1 MASCGLPPILYTC
14 CGWPTG
20 KAPGCGPGSM
30 RVRISSHNQGVDT
43 EDSTD
48 ANEAIKKVLNILM
61 PPEEEIEEMIDDF
74 MPEFIE
80 LAANNSTEEEWMACF
95 NKYIMKYQ
103 KYAPAMSFM
112 IVKYLGFAEGY
123 DSIFE
128 ELPLDVQEDLT
139 SDNLD
144 DMIETYDL

>member
-1 MASCGLPPILYTC
+1 MAGCDLPPTLYTC
-14 CGWPTG
+14 CGWPIG

-30 RVRISSHNQGVDT
+30 RVRISSHNQGVDM

-61 PPEEEIEEMIDDF
+61 PPEREIEEMIDDF

-80 LAANNSTEEEWMACF
+80 LAADNSTEEEWITYF
-95 NKYIMKYQ
+95 NKYILRYQ

-112 IVKYLGFAEGY
+112 LVKALGFTEGY

-128 ELPLDVQEDLT
+128 ELPLDVQEALT
-139 SDNLD
+139 SDNLS
-144 DMIETYDL
+144 DMIDEYDL

>member
-1 MASCGLPPILYTC
+1 M
-14 CGWPTG
+14 
-20 KAPGCGPGSM
+20 
-30 RVRISSHNQGVDT
+30 

-61 PPEEEIEEMIDDF
+61 PPEREIEEMIDDF

-80 LAANNSTEEEWMACF
+80 LAADNSTEEEWITYF
-95 NKYIMKYQ
+95 NKYILRYQ

-112 IVKYLGFAEGY
+112 LVKALGFTEGY

-128 ELPLDVQEDLT
+128 ELPLDVQEALT
-139 SDNLD
+139 SDNLS
-144 DMIETYDL
+144 DMIDEYDL